1 MTEPLTP
8 AQLALVEQKY
18 PHEVAALCRAKLRY
32 LWDQFATPDD
42 ALQAATLG
50 LLHAAKTF
58 DPDRGCVFNTL
69 LFYAMKTA
77 MERELAKGAGKMVVI
92 NKSRQK
98 GRRKLDVKTAQ
109 LSMLKNRKTDYRQE
123 EWQPPD
129 TSNPLA
135 EFIDREHARIRVSE
149 ILGSVNYDE
158 AELLHDRYFRGLSI
172 AEIAWSRQKKRST
185 LRMRIVGIRERAKR
199 DFRRAA
205 V

>member
-1 MTEPLTP
+1 MLEPLTP
-8 AQLALVEQKY
+8 EQSRLIETKY

-32 LWDQFATPDD
+32 LWEQFATPDD

-50 LLHAAKTF
+50 LLHAVRTF
-58 DPDRGCVFNTL
+58 DPERGCVFNTL
-69 LFYAMKTA
+69 LHYAMKSA
-77 MERELAKGAGKMVVI
+77 MERELAKGAGKLVVI
-92 NKSRQK
+92 NKSREK
-98 GRRKLDVKTAQ
+98 GRRKLDVKTASLATLASAEFGQ
-109 LSMLKNRKTDYRQE
+109 WE
-123 EWQPPD
+123 PPD
-129 TSNPLA
+129 ASNPLG

-149 ILGSVNYDE
+149 ILGTVNYDE